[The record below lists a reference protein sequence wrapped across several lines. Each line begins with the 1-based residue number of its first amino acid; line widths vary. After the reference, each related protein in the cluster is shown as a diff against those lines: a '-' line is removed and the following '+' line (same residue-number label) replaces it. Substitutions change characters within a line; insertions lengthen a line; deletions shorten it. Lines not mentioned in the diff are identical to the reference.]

1 MVVWLLRQKR
11 LLPFALS
18 DANVTEN
25 MTETNLNTV
34 VLAKA
39 TVDYIN
45 YLTAK
50 YLQAVARTATTCDF
64 KSEKIFVKTHLIIN
78 LFLAM
83 QNTRKRCYERKGL
96 DLFEDFK
103 QNLADNVFN
112 KFSTFFGYR
121 SRWTKNKNRFHF
133 HEIPHVFS
141 PGCA

>member
-64 KSEKIFVKTHLIIN
+64 KSEKIFVK
-78 LFLAM
+78 
-83 QNTRKRCYERKGL
+83 NTFDHKSFSGSAKHKETLLRKKRIGP
-96 DLFEDFK
+96 
-103 QNLADNVFN
+103 
-112 KFSTFFGYR
+112 
-121 SRWTKNKNRFHF
+121 
-133 HEIPHVFS
+133 I
-141 PGCA
+141 